1 MKLFNAF
8 LIAAVLTVAAAC
20 SKNEPVK
27 IIETPTE
34 TVYSGTM
41 TVVADGKD
49 NVSENVNVNV
59 NVSPQDDGTATIIF
73 NKVKFVPQMPV
84 SLDVTVPRVKC
95 EIRENE
101 IILSGNDIVPLA
113 MGMPYAKYNV
123 TSLTGKIIAGKL
135 TISLNFGEFATSYV
149 GDAQ

>member
-1 MKLFNAF
+1 MKFLKAF
-8 LIAAVLTVAAAC
+8 LFAAVLVVAAAC

-49 NVSENVNVNV
+49 NVNVNL
-59 NVSPQDDGTATIIF
+59 QDDGTATIIF

-84 SLDVTVPRVKC
+84 SLDVTVPGVKC

-123 TSLTGKIIAGKL
+123 TSLNGKIIAGKL
-135 TISLNFGEFATSYV
+135 TVSLNFGEFATSYV

>member
-1 MKLFNAF
+1 MKLLNAF
-8 LIAAVLTVAAAC
+8 LIAAVSVVAAAC

-27 IIETPTE
+27 IIETPAE

-41 TVVADGKD
+41 TVVAGGKD

-59 NVSPQDDGTATIIF
+59 NLQDDGTATIIF

-84 SLDVTVPRVKC
+84 SLDVTVPGVKC

-113 MGMPYAKYNV
+113 MGMPYEKYKV
-123 TSLTGKIIAGKL
+123 TSLSGKITAGKL
-135 TISLNFGEFATSYV
+135 TVSLNFGEFSTSYA

>member
-1 MKLFNAF
+1 MKFLKAF
-8 LIAAVLTVAAAC
+8 LFAAVLVVAAAC

-49 NVSENVNVNV
+49 NVSENVKV
-59 NVSPQDDGTATIIF
+59 NVSFQDDGTATIIF

-84 SLDVTVPRVKC
+84 SLDVTVPGVTC
-95 EIRENE
+95 EIRKNE

-113 MGMPYAKYNV
+113 MGMPYERYKV
-123 TSLTGKIIAGKL
+123 TSLNGKITAGKL
-135 TISLNFGEFATSYV
+135 TVSLNFGEFATSYV

>member
-1 MKLFNAF
+1 MKLLNAF

-59 NVSPQDDGTATIIF
+59 SLQDDGTAAIIF

-84 SLDVTVPRVKC
+84 SLDVTVPGVKC

-101 IILSGNDIVPLA
+101 IILSGNDIVPQT
-113 MGMPYAKYNV
+113 MGMPYEKYKV
-123 TSLTGKIIAGKL
+123 TSLTGKIISGKL

>member
-1 MKLFNAF
+1 MKFLKAF
-8 LIAAVLTVAAAC
+8 LFAAVLVVAAAC

-59 NVSPQDDGTATIIF
+59 NLQDNGTATIIF

-84 SLDVTVPRVKC
+84 SLDVTVPGVKC
-95 EIRENE
+95 EVRENE

-113 MGMPYAKYNV
+113 MGMPYERYKV
-123 TSLTGKIIAGKL
+123 TSLTGKITAGKL
-135 TISLNFGEFATSYV
+135 TVSLNFGEFATSYV

>member
-1 MKLFNAF
+1 MKSLNAF
-8 LIAAVLTVAAAC
+8 LIAAVSVVAAAC

-27 IIETPTE
+27 IIETPAE

-41 TVVADGKD
+41 TVVAGGKD

-59 NVSPQDDGTATIIF
+59 SLKDDGTATIIF

-84 SLDVTVPRVKC
+84 SLDVTVPGVTC
-95 EIRENE
+95 ETRENE

-113 MGMPYAKYNV
+113 MGMPYERYKV
-123 TSLTGKIIAGKL
+123 TSLNGKIIAGKL
-135 TISLNFGEFATSYV
+135 TISLNFGGYATSYA

>member
-1 MKLFNAF
+1 MKLLNAF
-8 LIAAVLTVAAAC
+8 LIAAVSVVAAAC

-27 IIETPTE
+27 IIETPAE

-49 NVSENVNVNV
+49 NVSENVKV
-59 NVSPQDDGTATIIF
+59 NVSFQEDGTANIIF

-84 SLDVTVPRVKC
+84 SLDVTVPGVKC
-95 EIRENE
+95 ETRENE
-101 IILSGNDIVPLA
+101 IILSGSDIVPLA
-113 MGMPYAKYNV
+113 MGMPYEKYKV

-135 TISLNFGEFATSYV
+135 TVSLNFGGYATSYA

>member
-1 MKLFNAF
+1 MKLFKAF

-27 IIETPTE
+27 IIDTPTE

-59 NVSPQDDGTATIIF
+59 SLQDDGTATIIF
-73 NKVKFVPQMPV
+73 NKVKFVPQMLFLWM
-84 SLDVTVPRVKC
+84 SLSPESSVKFA
-95 EIRENE
+95 EMR
-101 IILSGNDIVPLA
+101 SFFQA
-113 MGMPYAKYNV
+113 T
-123 TSLTGKIIAGKL
+123 TSFRWPWECLMQNIT
-135 TISLNFGEFATSYV
+135 
-149 GDAQ
+149 